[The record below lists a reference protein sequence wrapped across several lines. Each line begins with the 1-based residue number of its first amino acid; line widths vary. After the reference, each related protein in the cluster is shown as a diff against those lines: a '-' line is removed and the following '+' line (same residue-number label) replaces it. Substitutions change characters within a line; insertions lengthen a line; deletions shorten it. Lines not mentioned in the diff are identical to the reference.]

1 MATDANKLRSLYRR
15 QIQQIATNLTE
26 GVILIDVDQT
36 IRWANEA
43 ALAMHGVDQPA
54 ALGRTIDEY
63 HAKFQVKFRSYQ
75 SPAAQNSIE
84 SVAAGETFRDVVIE
98 VTPPG
103 GDAPK
108 WVHRIRNLVLTDEV
122 GNPTCVALVL
132 HAVNEAFQARGQ
144 FASSLESVPE
154 PAIILRLCDQIV
166 VGVNESFLELTGLE
180 RGRVIARAM
189 SELECAAGSAA
200 EDGATPN
207 ASRVAAG
214 ELAADPSG
222 EASEQES
229 PAPDASVR
237 RSIAH
242 ATPLGHVKTS
252 LKRADG
258 TLRPVL
264 MAGQPIDFDA
274 QRCMLFTF
282 VDLGAGPGAHAP
294 QAAAQD
300 TETAQR
306 AEAEALCAAAP
317 VPLHVLD
324 ANLRIRAVSDAW
336 LEWLGHARH
345 AVIGRAITDFMTPS
359 SAAHFDSHTWQ
370 ILCDGGAVSDAECQ
384 FVRRAGDVAEAAV
397 SIRATLD
404 GTGTLRHAVAAPVD
418 ITERKRSDGR
428 FATLFAL
435 APVPMIIRRM
445 DDARILDAND
455 AFLAATGQTAQA
467 VVGHAIEE
475 LSLFETRAQRQQFE
489 QELRTT
495 GRPRN
500 LEARI
505 KTATGDV
512 IDCLLSAERVHVF
525 GQSCALL
532 VLQDITERRR
542 NEVQLFQAIEMVMKD
557 TSWFSRSVIEKLASV
572 RSPAGPTARSAAV
585 DDLTKRE
592 REVLGLVSHGLSDS
606 DIAMKLGLTRST
618 VRNHVATLY
627 SKIGVHSRRNAIV
640 WARERGINIA
650 WPSATAA
657 SQVRRPAAL

>member
-1 MATDANKLRSLYRR
+1 MATDANKLRALYRR

-43 ALAMHGVDQPA
+43 ALAMHGVDQPE

-75 SPAAQNSIE
+75 SAAAQTSIE

-98 VTPPG
+98 VTPLG

-154 PAIILRLCDQIV
+154 PAVILRLSDQIV

-189 SELECAAGSAA
+189 AELEHAGSGGQ
-200 EDGATPN
+200 EDDSMVEP
-207 ASRVAAG
+207 RVDTSA
-214 ELAADPSG
+214 
-222 EASEQES
+222 QEW
-229 PAPDASVR
+229 SVR

-242 ATPLGHVKTS
+242 AAPLGHVKTC
-252 LKRADG
+252 LKLADG
-258 TLRPVL
+258 TRRPAL

-282 VDLGAGPGAHAP
+282 VDLGARAP
-294 QAAAQD
+294 ESTAAQD
-300 TETAQR
+300 AEQTLR

-324 ANLRIRAVSDAW
+324 SNMRISAVSGAW
-336 LEWLGHARH
+336 LEWLGYARQG
-345 AVIGRAITDFMTPS
+345 VIGRAIVDFMTPS
-359 SAAHFDSHTWQ
+359 SATHFQTQTWN
-370 ILCDGGAVSDAECQ
+370 ILGDGGAIRDAECQ
-384 FVRRAGDVAEAAV
+384 FVRRAGDVADAVV
-397 SIRATLD
+397 SIRANLD
-404 GTGTLRHAVAAPVD
+404 DNGALRHAVAAPVD
-418 ITERKRSDGR
+418 ITARKRSDGR
-428 FATLFAL
+428 FAKLFAL

-445 DDARILDAND
+445 DDGRIMDAND

-467 VVGHAIEE
+467 VVGHAIDE
-475 LSLFETRAQRQQFE
+475 LGLFETRAQRQQFE

-500 LEARI
+500 LDARI
-505 KTATGDV
+505 KTARGEV
-512 IDCLLSAERVHVF
+512 MDCLVSAELVHVF
-525 GQSCALL
+525 GQSCAVM

-542 NEVQLFQAIEMVMKD
+542 NEVQLFQALEMVMKD

-572 RSPAGPTARSAAV
+572 RSPGGPSARSAAV
-585 DDLTKRE
+585 DDLTRRE
-592 REVLGLVSHGLSDS
+592 REVLALVSHGLSDN
-606 DIAMKLGLTRST
+606 DIATKLGLTRST

-640 WARERGINIA
+640 WARDRGINIA